1 MKKYMFLILFTF
13 LSFYGKSE
21 NDVIV
26 IDSSDTIPCFKLSE
40 VAQSVDT
47 VSLKIKGM
55 GSAQNIFLSEDY
67 IFLQGASSVAQYTR
81 SGKLL
86 RILDCEDYTM
96 DIAGDVTK
104 NELYVPTGF
113 QGKYDVRCFDMHT
126 GRLKRKFALDSLDVT
141 SCVFFENA
149 LWMLRGAYLNGPI
162 EYSLSKMD
170 CQTGDIE
177 TLGIFYKEP
186 SSIYQGRLFFALN
199 AGNTLYEIRGD
210 KMVPYLRWQ
219 IEPGERYSS
228 QYEAICN
235 KAKVGRYL
243 FIEYGLMPLTK
254 EEAPTSYWFVKDL
267 ESDRQFNVH
276 MEWGK
281 KGGSGVRKMISVIA
295 DGFRSSRCIVY
306 PTIFISPKRLM
317 RGLFFILSK

>member
-1 MKKYMFLILFTF
+1 
-13 LSFYGKSE
+13 
-21 NDVIV
+21 
-26 IDSSDTIPCFKLSE
+26 
-40 VAQSVDT
+40 
-47 VSLKIKGM
+47 
-55 GSAQNIFLSEDY
+55 
-67 IFLQGASSVAQYTR
+67 
-81 SGKLL
+81 
-86 RILDCEDYTM
+86 
-96 DIAGDVTK
+96 
-104 NELYVPTGF
+104 
-113 QGKYDVRCFDMHT
+113 
-126 GRLKRKFALDSLDVT
+126 
-141 SCVFFENA
+141 
-149 LWMLRGAYLNGPI
+149 
-162 EYSLSKMD
+162 MD

-186 SSIYQGRLFFALN
+186 SYDDGVAIVSKGNFSIYQGRLFFALN

-219 IEPGERYSS
+219 IEPRERYSS
-228 QYEAICN
+228 QYEAGCN

-281 KGGSGVRKMISVIA
+281 RGGSGVRKMISVIA

-306 PTIFISPKRLM
+306 PTIFISQKRLT
-317 RGLFFILSK
+317 RG

>member
-1 MKKYMFLILFTF
+1 
-13 LSFYGKSE
+13 
-21 NDVIV
+21 
-26 IDSSDTIPCFKLSE
+26 
-40 VAQSVDT
+40 
-47 VSLKIKGM
+47 
-55 GSAQNIFLSEDY
+55 
-67 IFLQGASSVAQYTR
+67 
-81 SGKLL
+81 
-86 RILDCEDYTM
+86 
-96 DIAGDVTK
+96 
-104 NELYVPTGF
+104 
-113 QGKYDVRCFDMHT
+113 MHT

-186 SSIYQGRLFFALN
+186 SYDDGVAIVSKGNFSIYQGRLFFALN

-228 QYEAICN
+228 QYEAGCN

-281 KGGSGVRKMISVIA
+281 KGGIRSTEDDICHSGWFSFQPLYSLPNHFYFTKET
-295 DGFRSSRCIVY
+295 DEGLTFYIV
-306 PTIFISPKRLM
+306 KV
-317 RGLFFILSK
+317 KE